1 MIHRLPALQRQLL
14 FAVVAALGLHGL
26 FLWLLAGPARG
37 VESVTPGHRLIV
49 RVLKP
54 AAIQLLSSPAGDPAV
69 ASRLPPRRF
78 FPAAQ
83 QSAPVR
89 SSSPSTEAAVPA
101 PSKSASE
108 QAATETA
115 AQAPPLR
122 LDSSVLRAAVASKQ
136 GHGSADGGGQWIRAA
151 IQPSRRCCTT
161 RSRGCP
167 VRQAIVSR
175 SQPNREPVITTAD
188 RAGGHDKSM
197 QLIGQPPP
205 NPSPH
210 PKCYGGLCPL
220 APAGELKR

>member
-115 AQAPPLR
+115 AQAAPLR
-122 LDSSVLRAAVASKQ
+122 LDSSVLRAAVAQSK
-136 GHGSADGGGQWIRAA
+136 GTVRLMAEVSGSELPSSQVAVVAQLEAGVALSGKPSCLAA
-151 IQPSRRCCTT
+151 NPTGSLLSLPLIALAAMT
-161 RSRGCP
+161 
-167 VRQAIVSR
+167 
-175 SQPNREPVITTAD
+175 SQCN
-188 RAGGHDKSM
+188 
-197 QLIGQPPP
+197 
-205 NPSPH
+205 
-210 PKCYGGLCPL
+210 
-220 APAGELKR
+220 

>member
-1 MIHRLPALQRQLL
+1 MA
-14 FAVVAALGLHGL
+14 
-26 FLWLLAGPARG
+26 
-37 VESVTPGHRLIV
+37 
-49 RVLKP
+49 
-54 AAIQLLSSPAGDPAV
+54 
-69 ASRLPPRRF
+69 PRR
-78 FPAAQ
+78 PCACSRVSNARPPSYCSCAQ
-83 QSAPVR
+83 AGLR
-89 SSSPSTEAAVPA
+89 SSSAISCWRSRSGLSFPTTSRRPSGPAIRTSTEFFTEYGGCGVR
-101 PSKSASE
+101 SQHVCFRTSSHGDRSASS
-108 QAATETA
+108 AIATR
-115 AQAPPLR
+115 QFG
-122 LDSSVLRAAVASKQ
+122 SSSRSGSKQ

-175 SQPNREPVITTAD
+175 SQPNRQPAITTAD